1 MFLDDS
7 PGAERAFRWAQ
18 RNLVDP
24 KRDRRA
30 PAAMR
35 CASASHAAG
44 AHMSSI
50 AGCIWCPLRRR
61 RPSPAMACPATWT
74 WM

>member
-1 MFLDDS
+1 MRWPWSRDEPARAAEPPRTVCMFLDDS

-35 CASASHAAG
+35 RASASAD
-44 AHMSSI
+44 I
-50 AGCIWCPLRRR
+50 ARC
-61 RPSPAMACPATWT
+61 
-74 WM
+74 

>member
-1 MFLDDS
+1 MRWPWSRDEPARAAEPPRTVCMFLDDS

-44 AHMSSI
+44 AH
-50 AGCIWCPLRRR
+50 AFD
-61 RPSPAMACPATWT
+61 T
-74 WM
+74 